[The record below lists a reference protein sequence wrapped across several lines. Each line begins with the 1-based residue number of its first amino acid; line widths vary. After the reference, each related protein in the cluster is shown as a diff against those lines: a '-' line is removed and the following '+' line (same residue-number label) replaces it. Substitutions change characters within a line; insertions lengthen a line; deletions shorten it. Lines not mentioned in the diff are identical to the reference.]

1 MIPLSMENESF
12 GKPAMPHLRI
22 ATGSPRT
29 SWRENLGEE
38 GIPLS
43 LHMLTHESAIPSL
56 NAMVNV
62 PRYEI
67 IPAAMSMS
75 PVRFS

>member
-1 MIPLSMENESF
+1 M
-12 GKPAMPHLRI
+12 
-22 ATGSPRT
+22 
-29 SWRENLGEE
+29 GED

-43 LHMLTHESAIPSL
+43 LHMLTHESAMPSL
-56 NAMVNV
+56 NAMVKV

-67 IPAAMSMS
+67 MPAAMSMS